1 MTDRRANASHRT
13 QMESLARLSA
23 QVEELFLRAS
33 TLQDFIPP
41 ELADEIAATAGEIM
55 VELAKDRGDDL
66 ARWVIEDARRLRE
79 VVRTIHPESARAA
92 EAGRALVCDLQ
103 LVIREDKRAA

>member
-1 MTDRRANASHRT
+1 MTSHLT
-13 QMESLARLSA
+13 KLADFSA
-23 QVEELFLRAS
+23 KLEELFVGVLICGGPA
-33 TLQDFIPP
+33 LLPQ

-55 VELAKDRGDDL
+55 VELADYRDDVARG
-66 ARWVIEDARRLRE
+66 AVNDARRLRE
-79 VVRTIHPESARAA
+79 VVRTIGPEAARAA